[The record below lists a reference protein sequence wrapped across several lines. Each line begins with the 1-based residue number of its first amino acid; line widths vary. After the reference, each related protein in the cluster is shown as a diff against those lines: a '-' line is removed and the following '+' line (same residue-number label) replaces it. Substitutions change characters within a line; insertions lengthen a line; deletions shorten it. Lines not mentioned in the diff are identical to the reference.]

1 MTLGKK
7 PFEIIVR
14 KGENASNQH
23 FLDYP
28 QCFLLFPIQ
37 TLIFQSHLFCHL
49 QDVSISTSL
58 KICCLVKGLKNPL
71 TDDKILALSKWK
83 TFEDYNSIVA
93 QMVQWVENIV
103 GKGENAGNQHF
114 LLFLQWSKRTFS
126 LGCQK
131 FSGYGYGL
139 RHGKFVV
146 CKCLILCL
154 SHLVKN

>member
-1 MTLGKK
+1 MFSTFPNTNFDFSVTFIL
-7 PFEIIVR
+7 PS
-14 KGENASNQH
+14 ASCFN
-23 FLDYP
+23 LD
-28 QCFLLFPIQ
+28 QSKNLLFG
-37 TLIFQSHLFCHL
+37 
-49 QDVSISTSL
+49 
-58 KICCLVKGLKNPL
+58 KGLKNPL
-71 TDDKILALSKWK
+71 THDKILALSKWK

-131 FSGYGYGL
+131 FSSYGYGL